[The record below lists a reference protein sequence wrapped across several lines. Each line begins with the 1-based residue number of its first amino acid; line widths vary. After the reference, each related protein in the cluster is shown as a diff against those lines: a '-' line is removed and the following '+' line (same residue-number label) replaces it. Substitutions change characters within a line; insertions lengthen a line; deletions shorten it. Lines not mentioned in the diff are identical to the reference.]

1 MLHLRHKLGSTVP
14 SSFLDLLRS
23 ASACALCVSLSACSS
38 SSNDDSGTSTA
49 EGGTITS
56 TATMTGDGDGDGD
69 GAARSMFIDG
79 ECVPVAPEAA
89 PFVPLLCSNS
99 RLPPALLRG
108 PLRDSPALR
117 RLVEELLRRD
127 FLSVDMDL

>member
-1 MLHLRHKLGSTVP
+1 VSGIAGGGDDV
-14 SSFLDLLRS
+14 
-23 ASACALCVSLSACSS
+23 LCHTPGRVFGFVDHA
-38 SSNDDSGTSTA
+38 DAGADSQTGD
-49 EGGTITS
+49 GY
-56 TATMTGDGDGDGD
+56 GDGDGDGD

>member
-1 MLHLRHKLGSTVP
+1 VSGIAGGGDDV
-14 SSFLDLLRS
+14 
-23 ASACALCVSLSACSS
+23 LCHTPGRVFGFVDHA
-38 SSNDDSGTSTA
+38 DTGADSQA
-49 EGGTITS
+49 
-56 TATMTGDGDGDGD
+56 GDGDGD
-69 GAARSMFIDG
+69 GAARSMFVDG
-79 ECVPVAPEAA
+79 ERVPVAPGAA

-108 PLRDSPALR
+108 PLRESPALC